1 MRIVLKSRAR
11 SSGGYS
17 EAGAYSYVRLKAG
30 NIGKWVSVSS
40 ISKTSSS
47 GVRVSNNRVV
57 IPLMSLIKS
66 SLTKN

>member
-1 MRIVLKSRAR
+1 MRIVLKSRAK
-11 SSGGYS
+11 SIGGYS
-17 EAGAYSYVRLKAG
+17 EAGAYASVRLKAG

-40 ISKTSSS
+40 VSKTSSL
-47 GVRVSNNRVV
+47 GVKSSSNRVV